1 MEKEKK
7 QEEVAVENEEVVSDE
22 DLQQFIFDD
31 NQLSYY
37 NEYEELYLANY

>member
-7 QEEVAVENEEVVSDE
+7 QKEVVVENEEVISDE

-31 NQLSYY
+31 NQLGYY
-37 NEYEELYLANY
+37 SEYNQIYLSNY